1 MLQLIVEKS
10 TNDYNWG
17 CGKDGSGKN
26 MLGRILMDVRELL
39 SQEYIRI

>member
-10 TNDYNWG
+10 TNDYYWG
-17 CGKDGSGKN
+17 CDKDGSGKN
-26 MLGRILMDVRELL
+26 MLGRISMDVRELL